1 MDVDEFVSEVSV
13 EGYQWYLKR
22 LSGND
27 TMANGSHQGGPHISR
42 YFLFGL
48 FPEWES
54 RTDSNQDASINLSID
69 SHGVQRE
76 IRAVWYNNKYR
87 GGTRNE
93 ARLTNFGGIE
103 SPVLDPESTGAL
115 VVFAFRRQTHS
126 LHVECRLWIAATDE
140 EENFIEMRV
149 GAVEPGTGVAWSPA
163 GSYHTQQHDQRRRSK
178 CWLNE
183 SEILPEWYDK
193 FPSGK
198 TLQELALEKIPAR
211 GLTPDKRLVQ
221 RRVCEELAFYS
232 IEEAIELKH
241 VLAGFTDIDSFMT
254 KARSMMQRRM
264 SRSGR
269 SLELHAL
276 HIFEEE
282 GLKSEIGFSW
292 QPKTELGK
300 KPDFVFPSI
309 KAYNDENF
317 SADRLR
323 MLAVKTSCKDRW
335 RQVINEANRI
345 PVKHLLTLQEG
356 VSVNQFKEM
365 QNEGVQLVVPKTNRK
380 KFNKDIQSKLLTF
393 EEFIDEVRVL

>member
-1 MDVDEFVSEVSV
+1 MNVEEFISEVSV

-42 YFLFGL
+42 NFLFGL

-54 RTDSNQDASINLSID
+54 RTDSNQDASIELSID
-69 SHGVQRE
+69 SHGLNRN

-87 GGTRNE
+87 NGTRNE

-115 VVFAFRRQTHS
+115 VVFAFRRQPDS
-126 LHVECRLWIAATDE
+126 LCVKCRMWITGTDE
-140 EENFIEMRV
+140 EENFIEMLA
-149 GAVEPGTGVAWSPA
+149 GAVEPGTGVAWSPT
-163 GSYHTQQHDQRRRSK
+163 GSYYTLQHDQRRRSK
-178 CWLNE
+178 CWLSE
-183 SEILPEWYDK
+183 SEILPEWYEK

-198 TLQELALEKIPAR
+198 VLQKLALEKITAR
-211 GLTPDKRLVQ
+211 GLSPDKRLIQ

-241 VLAGFTDIDSFMT
+241 VLKGFADIDSFMT

-269 SLELHAL
+269 SLELHAM
-276 HIFEEE
+276 HIFKEE
-282 GLKSEIGFSW
+282 GLESEVGFSW
-292 QPKTELGK
+292 QAKTELGK

-309 KAYNDENF
+309 KAYNDESF
-317 SADRLR
+317 SANRLR

-335 RQVINEANRI
+335 RQVINEADRI

-365 QNEGVQLVVPKTNRK
+365 QDEGVQLVVPKTNKK

-393 EEFIDEVRVL
+393 EEFIEEIKGL